1 MRNERWSR
9 SGYVELARPGGGVG
23 VVVGGGGGGTA
34 AAYQPKAARLAQQDR
49 VRQLFEEAHA
59 DGPLAVAKAC
69 GDFLA
74 GRVTV
79 AVASDQNDR

>member
-1 MRNERWSR
+1 MLRTIIDQA
-9 SGYVELARPGGGVG
+9 GF
-23 VVVGGGGGGTA
+23 T
-34 AAYQPKAARLAQQDR
+34 
-49 VRQLFEEAHA
+49 QLFEEAHA